1 MFITFELLPCFPVSL
16 FSLGTMHSGRFGSL
30 LCFNSIVLK
39 VDPQY
44 VDYFHAKREPSYGP
58 MYSKMSKQVK
68 HQSDPLQAWQH
79 YRSDFSNLEEVTE
92 YVLDANNDKSVQQII
107 KNANDWCRTNM
118 IEEVVAY
125 DMLTIWDRY
134 VQLMSLHD
142 ENWSRQY
149 TDAIIHQDGAS
160 SSIFTDSS
168 LQMLPLHLSDYRPY
182 ENKAIVPISSKT
194 YKINGIV

>member
-79 YRSDFSNLEEVTE
+79 YIPVRSDFSNLEEV
-92 YVLDANNDKSVQQII
+92 
-107 KNANDWCRTNM
+107 
-118 IEEVVAY
+118 
-125 DMLTIWDRY
+125 
-134 VQLMSLHD
+134 
-142 ENWSRQY
+142 
-149 TDAIIHQDGAS
+149 
-160 SSIFTDSS
+160 
-168 LQMLPLHLSDYRPY
+168 
-182 ENKAIVPISSKT
+182 
-194 YKINGIV
+194 KIGRAHV